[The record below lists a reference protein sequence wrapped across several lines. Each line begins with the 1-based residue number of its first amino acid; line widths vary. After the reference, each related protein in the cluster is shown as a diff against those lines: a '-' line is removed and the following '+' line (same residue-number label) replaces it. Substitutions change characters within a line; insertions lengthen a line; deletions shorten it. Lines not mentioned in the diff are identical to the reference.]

1 MEAQIMGGNADI
13 VSSSVNPTTDNMIS
27 PEGQT
32 YTQDTN
38 ELTPFDEQRN
48 WQGGIDGPNNA
59 IHIEGENNTS

>member
-1 MEAQIMGGNADI
+1 MEAHLMGNNTDI

-38 ELTPFDEQRN
+38 NLTPFDEQRN
-48 WQGGIDGPNNA
+48 WQGMDGPNNA